1 MQLTLL
7 PCYPKSTIYS
17 KIVRKVG
24 NTVISINVTINQ
36 KGTKMNKLMMMFGIA
51 ILGLMGIMGGIEN
64 DTMPMSTG
72 LPVAALLSIFLLIIV
87 SVIIRKEQ

>member
-1 MQLTLL
+1 
-7 PCYPKSTIYS
+7 
-17 KIVRKVG
+17 
-24 NTVISINVTINQ
+24 
-36 KGTKMNKLMMMFGIA
+36 MNKLMMMFGIA

-64 DTMPMSTG
+64 DTMPLSTG